1 MIDPFFKYILDEM
14 KPLRDSVLDID
25 DKIIMH
31 KDLAIVFTRDKGKF
45 YRKYDAQRQEGECTG
60 YKAVNGNSTGVV
72 QKQIAASN
80 STPALGGGG
89 QINSN
94 GTTGAE
100 QPSTEASNNQ
110 TDGQN
115 SQNNDSILG
124 KRKA

>member
-14 KPLRDSVLDID
+14 KPLRDTVLDID

-60 YKAVNGNSTGVV
+60 YIAVNANSTGVV

-80 STPALGGGG
+80 STPALGGG